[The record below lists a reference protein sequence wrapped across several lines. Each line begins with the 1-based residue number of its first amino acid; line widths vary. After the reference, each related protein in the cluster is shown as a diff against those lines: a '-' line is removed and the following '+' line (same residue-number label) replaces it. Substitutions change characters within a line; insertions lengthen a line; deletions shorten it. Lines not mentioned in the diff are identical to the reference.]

1 MCTICG
7 FACDSLADDE
17 EQSDTAGRSLVK
29 RRQESE
35 PALISV
41 IFFISAS
48 RERSEILLVE
58 KRQRRENCQSI
69 MFANSMGSD

>member
-41 IFFISAS
+41 ILSFLL
-48 RERSEILLVE
+48 RLSEV
-58 KRQRRENCQSI
+58 KYH
-69 MFANSMGSD
+69 